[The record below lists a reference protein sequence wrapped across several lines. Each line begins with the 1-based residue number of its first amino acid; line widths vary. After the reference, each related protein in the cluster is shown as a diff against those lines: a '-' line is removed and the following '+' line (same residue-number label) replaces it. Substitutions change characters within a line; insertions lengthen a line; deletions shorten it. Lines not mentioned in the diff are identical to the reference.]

1 MEKKRLHT
9 DPIKVKRELQRV
21 ADEFGLPLND
31 CRVCYEWSERGNWW
45 NKRVSDELMAKLYF
59 PIGK

>member
-1 MEKKRLHT
+1 MKEKR
-9 DPIKVKRELQRV
+9 PVKRELQKV
-21 ADEFGLPLND
+21 ADELGLPLND

-59 PIGK
+59 PIDN

>member
-31 CRVCYEWSERGNWW
+31 CRVCYEWSERGNW
-45 NKRVSDELMAKLYF
+45 
-59 PIGK
+59 